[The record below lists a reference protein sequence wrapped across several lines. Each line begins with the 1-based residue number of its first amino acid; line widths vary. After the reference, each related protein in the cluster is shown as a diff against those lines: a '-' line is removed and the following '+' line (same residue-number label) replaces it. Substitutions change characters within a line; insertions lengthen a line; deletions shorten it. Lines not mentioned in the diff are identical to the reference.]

1 MEIREEYEK
10 MSGEKVFK
18 DGTNGNSYYNEKY
31 VKFLESLIK
40 LYNLHDVIGCYYT
53 IRYIDPYVRKER
65 ECTVRGDNEEH
76 AKERFYQLYRGSF
89 MIGISLDNNR

>member
-1 MEIREEYEK
+1 MEHE
-10 MSGEKVFK
+10 
-18 DGTNGNSYYNEKY
+18 
-31 VKFLESLIK
+31 
-40 LYNLHDVIGCYYT
+40 NLNNQETAQLGIGAVIGCYYT